1 SYLDAV
7 SFKKIEERVAT
18 LLPALLLARVDGKS
32 PVEYLTEENRGLV
45 RAVARELLPNA
56 STLRQVRDAWQRS
69 ST

>member
-1 SYLDAV
+1 MRFLSQRV
-7 SFKKIEERVAT
+7 EERVAT

-32 PVEYLTEENRGLV
+32 PVEYLTEENRSLV
-45 RAVARELLPNA
+45 RTAARELLPNA